1 MDGYQPYNYMDKHC
15 PWTVLLSP
23 KIVGLGHVRTSSPTV
38 RASII
43 ESKKIDTALIPGGC
57 TKYIQAPDVCWNKPF
72 KTNCLEYYDEWL
84 ETEGIQN
91 ETASGNLRPPSCK
104 VIVQWILD
112 AWQKLPFEL
121 IRNSCTSCGLTTALD
136 GSEDDRI
143 HCFKEGQ
150 PCRSGREMLSEQMKL
165 MHETEED
172 PCTPPTLRFVQQD
185 LRIYSSMKIA
195 RTRKISKCDND
206 SVFNNF

>member
-1 MDGYQPYNYMDKHC
+1 M
-15 PWTVLLSP
+15 
-23 KIVGLGHVRTSSPTV
+23 SSPTV
-38 RASII
+38 HASII
-43 ESKKIDTALIPGGC
+43 ESKKIDTALSPGGC

-72 KTNCLEYYDEWL
+72 KSICLKHYDEWL

-91 ETASGNLRPPSCK
+91 ETASRGLRPSSYK

-121 IRNSCTSCGLTTALD
+121 IRHSFTSCGLTTALD
-136 GSEDDRI
+136 GSEDNKS
-143 HCFKEGQ
+143 HCFKEGH

-172 PCTPPTLRFVQQD
+172 PFTPSIIEICAAAPED
-185 LRIYSSMKIA
+185 LLIDED
-195 RTRKISKCDND
+195 SKDEEGINITE
-206 SVFNNF
+206 